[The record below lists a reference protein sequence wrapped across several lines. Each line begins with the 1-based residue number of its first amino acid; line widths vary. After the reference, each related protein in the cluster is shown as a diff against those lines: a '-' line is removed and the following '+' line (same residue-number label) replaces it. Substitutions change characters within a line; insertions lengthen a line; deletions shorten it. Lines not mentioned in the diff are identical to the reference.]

1 MYPALLDHGHIPHIV
16 GHDRLE
22 ALRLIEA
29 TAAAFIHL
37 SVVLLDSRTAMP
49 LAIFTRQYDN
59 LRWLQATSIDSQE
72 FFRFEL

>member
-22 ALRLIEA
+22 ALRPIEA
-29 TAAAFIHL
+29 TAAASFIHL

-59 LRWLQATSIDSQE
+59 LR
-72 FFRFEL
+72 